1 MSFKKT
7 MLITGAIIALSS
19 VALNVGAHIWL
30 SGPPPSAF
38 YKAQVAELRAGIQ
51 KAHAGVMMLREDCI
65 ADRLEYPGAPLVH
78 ERCESALREEA
89 AQAGKAIEKKQLEL
103 AELGQAA
110 EPLECPA
117 GAGGVAFP
125 GCAVLKN

>member
-1 MSFKKT
+1 MSFRKNI
-7 MLITGAIIALSS
+7 LIAGAVTTLAS
-19 VALNVGAHIWL
+19 VALSVGVNIWL
-30 SGPPPSAF
+30 SGPEPSAF

-51 KAHAGVMMLREDCI
+51 KAHAGVMMLREDCL
-65 ADRLEYPGAPLVH
+65 ADRLEYPGSPLVH

-89 AQAGKAIEKKQLEL
+89 AQAGKVIEKKQLEL

-110 EPLECPA
+110 EPLACPP
-117 GAGGVAFP
+117 GVDGVAFP